1 MTRFFFAGLGLLL
14 TAVGFIGY
22 VTPGLPGTVFLVLA
36 LGCFKKGSPRFEHW
50 LLNHRLFGR
59 VLSDWD
65 DNRWMPKRAKILSVS
80 MIWLFTIASVW
91 RIQDTHIGE
100 LSIGQLWIKASLV
113 LLAVIGTW
121 YILRL
126 QTKPE
131 TK

>member
-1 MTRFFFAGLGLLL
+1 MTRYFFAGLGLLL